1 MSKPLVFNIQKY
13 SIHDGE
19 GIRTTVFFK
28 GCPLSCLWCHNPES
42 QRYRRELMYHANRC
56 AACGACAAVCPQK
69 AVTYGTGTVRLE
81 RDLCAGCGTCLDAC
95 LLNARELA
103 GREYEIR
110 DLVRELE
117 KDRMFYDQSGGGITL
132 SGGEALA
139 QDMDYMEEL
148 ARRLFQKG
156 FSVDFDT
163 CGHVPYEHIRRVL
176 PYADTFLYDIKL
188 MDPEEHRTYTG
199 VDNRLILEN
208 LKRLS
213 ADGGKINVRMP
224 LIEGVNAT
232 DRHINAVIAF
242 LLENRISVY
251 RVNLLKY
258 HGTGGGKYEKL
269 GRCYEEG
276 GMAPPSQE
284 WLEHAAE
291 AFRKNGFL
299 NIHIGG

>member
-28 GCPLSCLWCHNPES
+28 GCPLACLWCHNPES
-42 QRYRRELMYHANRC
+42 QRYRRELMYHADRC
-56 AACGACAAVCPQK
+56 AGCGACAAACLQQ
-69 AVTYGTGTVRLE
+69 AVVYGAGAVSLN
-81 RDLCAGCGTCLDAC
+81 RDLCAGCGVCLDAC

-117 KDRMFYDQSGGGITL
+117 KDRMFYDQSGGGVTL
-132 SGGEALA
+132 SGGESLA

-148 ARRLFQKG
+148 ARRLHGKG
-156 FSVDFDT
+156 YSVDFDT
-163 CGHVPYEHIRRVL
+163 CGHIPYAHFQRVL
-176 PYADTFLYDIKL
+176 PYADAFLYDVKL
-188 MDPEEHRTYTG
+188 LDPEEHRRCTG

-208 LKRLS
+208 LRRLS
-213 ADGGKINVRMP
+213 GDGGKINLPLP
-224 LIEGVNAT
+224 LIKGVNAE
-232 DRHINAVIAF
+232 DEYIHQMIGF
-242 LLENRISVY
+242 LKAENIHVY

-258 HGTGGGKYEKL
+258 HETGSGKYGRLRRSYEKT
-269 GRCYEEG
+269 
-276 GMAPPSQE
+276 GMSPPEDQ
-284 WLEHAAE
+284 WLERAADM
-291 AFRKNGFL
+291 FRQSGWT